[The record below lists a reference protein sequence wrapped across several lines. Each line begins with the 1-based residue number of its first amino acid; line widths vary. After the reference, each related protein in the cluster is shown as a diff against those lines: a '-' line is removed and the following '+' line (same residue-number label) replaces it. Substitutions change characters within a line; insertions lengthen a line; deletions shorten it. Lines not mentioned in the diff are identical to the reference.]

1 MILKE
6 CERLARPGA
15 RPKNAVVGL
24 KTGSS
29 GDARR
34 PQVKSTGG
42 GQSPPVVVFQQTT
55 KSNKQTNN
63 SVKATGGGQCPV
75 HWAKPLSRT
84 VVFQKKKHMCQQ
96 QLSSKAVFFVVTQ
109 MSLSVYSRKFLVSLF
124 SSQISP
130 VSNSGCL
137 TRLGCE
143 QS

>member
-1 MILKE
+1 MADPPFQKA
-6 CERLARPGA
+6 CDPERMREVARPGS

-55 KSNKQTNN
+55 KSNKQTMETNN

-84 VVFQKKKHMCQQ
+84 VVFQKKKHMQP
-96 QLSSKAVFFVVTQ
+96 SKKNSHVPAAAV
-109 MSLSVYSRKFLVSLF
+109 K
-124 SSQISP
+124 
-130 VSNSGCL
+130 
-137 TRLGCE
+137 
-143 QS
+143 